1 MSRKTVREH
10 QVALADA
17 EARIVK
23 AVTDAATASE
33 VSFRAHL
40 RTALATHQEQITVLL
55 DAHLEAVKT
64 AVTAQPASAE
74 VHMHGDAKA
83 IAAEL
88 AALMKP
94 LALVKP
100 ASPGKPAPGKP

>member
-23 AVTDAATASE
+23 AVTDAVTASE
-33 VSFRAHL
+33 VSFRTHL
-40 RTALATHQEQITVLL
+40 RLALATHVEQVTVLL

-88 AALMKP
+88 AALMNLP
-94 LALVKP
+94 PLVKP
-100 ASPGKPAPGKP
+100 TAAKPAARKL